1 MKVILLSNAS
11 SIHTIQWVNYL
22 ADLGMDV
29 QVISQHPMD
38 LSFPPHIPVH
48 ILPFK
53 GFLGYFLNAI
63 PLRKLLK
70 DLKPDLLNAHYA
82 SGYGTTARL
91 TNFHPYVLSVWGSD
105 VFEFPLRSS
114 LHKYLLKKNLA
125 AADTLA
131 STSLAMS
138 KQMQQFL
145 AAGHPIS
152 ITPFG
157 VDFSKFSRKKIS
169 KQEQD
174 IITVGT
180 VKTLKHVYG
189 IDILI
194 HALAKVYN
202 LLQQQNS
209 EFAERIKFRIV
220 GGGED
225 LAKLQQLAITLGID
239 HLTTFVG
246 RVEHDAVPQELAK
259 LDIYVALS
267 RQESFGVAVL
277 EAQAV
282 GLPVVVSNVG
292 GLPEVIKH
300 GETGYLVETENPD
313 QAAEMIVK
321 LILDQQLR
329 DEFAMNAENFARQ
342 AFSWKA
348 CAQQMQKVY
357 QDTLISFKKRVKS

>member
-1 MKVILLSNAS
+1 MKVIFLSNAG
-11 SIHTIQWVNYL
+11 SIHTIQWVTYL
-22 ADLGMDV
+22 ADLGIDV
-29 QVISQHPMD
+29 QVISQQPIGE
-38 LSFPPHIPVH
+38 SFPAHIPVH

-53 GFLGYFLNAI
+53 GFLGYFLNTI

-70 DLKPDLLNAHYA
+70 ELKPDVLNVHYA

-125 AADTLA
+125 AADTIA
-131 STSLAMS
+131 STSIAMRN
-138 KQMQQFL
+138 QTQQFL
-145 AAGHPIS
+145 SAGRPIS

-157 VDFSKFSRKKIS
+157 VDFSKFSRKQIS
-169 KQEQD
+169 KGHQSSV
-174 IITVGT
+174 TVGT

-209 EFAERIKFRIV
+209 KLAEKIKFRIV

-225 LAKLQQLAITLGID
+225 LHKLQQLAENLGIE
-239 HLTTFVG
+239 HIITFVG

-277 EAQAV
+277 EAQAM

-292 GLPEVIKH
+292 GLPEVVKQ
-300 GETGYLVETENPD
+300 GETGYIVETENPD
-313 QAAEMIVK
+313 QAAEMIIK
-321 LILDQQLR
+321 LVLDQQLR
-329 DEFAMNAENFARQ
+329 DEFAMNAEHFARQ
-342 AFSWKA
+342 NFSWEA

-357 QDTLISFKKRVKS
+357 QDTLVSFKKRV